1 MKFFFFIILFSVSQS
16 LGDALG
22 RFYMSDMKPLNYFG
36 TDLFDRKRRQ
46 STGDFNKNQA
56 RVNADL
62 SNDYYPFF
70 GFWSLIVSKSC

>member
-1 MKFFFFIILFSVSQS
+1 MKFFFFITLFSVSQS
-16 LGDALG
+16 LGDTLG

-46 STGDFNKNQA
+46 SIGDFTTNQD
-56 RVNADL
+56 RVNDVL

-70 GFWSLIVSKSC
+70 GF

>member
-1 MKFFFFIILFSVSQS
+1 MKFLLFITFFSASQS

-46 STGDFNKNQA
+46 SIGDNTNQD
-56 RVNADL
+56 RVNDVS

-70 GFWSLIVSKSC
+70 GF